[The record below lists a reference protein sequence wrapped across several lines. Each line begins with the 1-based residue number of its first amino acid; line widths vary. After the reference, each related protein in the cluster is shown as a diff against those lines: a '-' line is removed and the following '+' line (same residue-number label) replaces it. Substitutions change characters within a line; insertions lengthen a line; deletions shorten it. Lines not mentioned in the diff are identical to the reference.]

1 MFIPSIFQAIN
12 RKPLTTKPDTLVEDV
27 ILLMSSKRS
36 SYVLI
41 VEKPEKVV
49 NEEDT
54 TLQEVYSLLVGIF
67 TVQDIVQLCSINDRL
82 CGFPISRIMI
92 RSVIS
97 AKESDLTDIFTLF
110 ACFEQHQIHHLPI
123 VNDRGEVT
131 GIICPENFL
140 SLCGGHNGHLPTQS
154 SSNSANGRS
163 LSSVAPQSQQT
174 FIPEDLIQLSQIAKI
189 PGSRLVHAPSSSSIF
204 HITKLMSK
212 YRVPSVVVT
221 ETVPPSENTSAPNS
235 DKQAIRLVGVV
246 TSQDILSLVALG
258 VDFYTTPAH
267 SICNSPAVIVRS
279 RMTLGGALEVMGKYY
294 NQLPLVVMDERNY
307 PVSVISPSTILM
319 GALRPQSMHT
329 ALVKLARQ
337 VRSRSEVKNP
347 PRVTVASVP
356 PQPPITPNELQE
368 RAEAMTQLYEATIGS
383 NADFDTRIAHLLQ
396 MGCDRFGMEI
406 GLLGRVWGGRYEVI
420 ATRIPENFTFGF
432 AKGDTLALNQTLEGE
447 AARSDEVVGIESLH
461 DSPWKDHPAYAVRR
475 FEAYLGVKV
484 VVSGRD
490 YGTLSFLSYQ
500 PRSKFRAIEK
510 EILKLMATY
519 IGSEIAREQAAQAL
533 QQQNQHLVLLKEIT
547 HKVRSKLETQE
558 VFQTTASQIG
568 RVFAVNR
575 CSIYTYVREPYPHLT
590 CVAEYLEA
598 GYESTLK
605 LEISVS
611 YNPYIEALLASDR
624 AIASTDV
631 FSEPLLQSSIPLC
644 RRMALKSMLAVRTS
658 YQDEPN
664 GIIML
669 HQCQQ
674 MREWN
679 RDEIEFL
686 EDVASQVG
694 ITIAQAK
701 LLEAEVQSHRALEA
715 QNQALEEAKLAA
727 EIASRAKSEFL
738 ATMSHEIRTP
748 MNAVIGMTGLLLD
761 MDLTPEQRDF
771 VETIR
776 TSGDALLT
784 IINDI
789 LDFSKIESGKLELE
803 QQPFKLRNCLEES
816 LELLSGRAAEK
827 GLELAYIIDP
837 STPKTILGDVTR
849 LRQVFVNLVSNA
861 IKFTSEGEV
870 VVAVKATKVDD
881 KNQLKKID
889 KSDLSQSHYVLQF
902 EVRDT
907 GIGIPPDRIDRLF
920 KAFSQVDASTTREYG
935 GTGLGLAISQR
946 LTQLMHGRMWVASW
960 VNLLDE
966 HQQDETSSLVSSV
979 AGNPPP
985 DFVPPQV
992 TRPGS
997 IFYFTIVC
1005 SGFNT
1010 PDLGEFSD
1018 DFLHGK
1024 KVLIVEHHDINQKLL
1039 TRQVKSWGMVPVR
1052 VKTGAEAL
1060 KVLHDNPELDLVIL
1074 GINLPDMDEVTLGSR
1089 IRQLEKQM
1097 IDDKSRQ
1104 KPLNIVMFNYAS
1116 NTDSLRRLEAQ
1127 GVNVAGLVNKP
1138 LKQSQF
1144 YNTLMQIFADSKTIA
1159 KHYSIKNSEYGYNQE
1174 IPKPHTPLRILLA
1187 EDNVTNQKVAIKLL
1201 ERLGYRADIAGNG
1214 LEVLDALNRQQYD
1227 VILMDVQMP
1236 EMDGLE
1242 TSKHICA
1249 AYSDGSDMKPRK
1261 PRIIAMTA
1269 NAMQGDREMC
1279 LNAGMDDYITK
1290 PVRREALAEA
1300 LAKCHPISPT
1310 VTEIHEVSTQNGYR
1324 VKSTTVPQQSTNGDS
1339 PYGQVMVVDVTE
1351 ANGHKMLNNHT
1362 VEEELMT
1369 DNSPIDHKVLENL
1382 REYDDED
1389 DPFVDVLI
1397 STYLQ
1402 EAPQHLDGIRKA
1414 IEAQDPKGLK
1424 ESAHTLKS
1432 SSAQLGAIRFSEF
1445 CKKLEYMGR
1454 AGMESDSP
1462 EVECFVTGSAV
1473 ECFAETQAEW
1483 QRVETA
1489 LRKEINQL

>member
-27 ILLMSSKRS
+27 ILLMSSNRS

-49 NEEDT
+49 SCENT
-54 TLQEVYSLLVGIF
+54 TLQEVYSVLVGIF
-67 TVQDIVQLCSINDRL
+67 TVQDIVELCSINDRL

-110 ACFEQHQIHHLPI
+110 AYLEQNQIHHLPI
-123 VNDRGEVT
+123 VNDQGEVT
-131 GIICPENFL
+131 GMICPENFL
-140 SLCGGHNGHLPTQS
+140 CLSRSNKSQKKPQSLSYST
-154 SSNSANGRS
+154 NGRS
-163 LSSVAPQSQQT
+163 PSSVAPQSQQT
-174 FIPEDLIQLSQIAKI
+174 FVPEDVIQLSQIASNQT
-189 PGSRLVHAPSSSSIF
+189 SRLVHAPSSSSIF
-204 HITKLMSK
+204 HITKLMSR

-221 ETVPPSENTSAPNS
+221 ETVPPPENTSAPNS
-235 DKQAIRLVGVV
+235 DKQAIKLVGVV
-246 TSQDILSLVALG
+246 TSQDILTLVALG

-267 SICNSPAVIVRS
+267 SICNNPAVIVRS
-279 RMTLGGALEVMGKYY
+279 RITLGAALRVLGKYY
-294 NQLPLVVMDERNY
+294 HQLPLVVMDERNY
-307 PVSVISPSTILM
+307 PISVMSPSTILM
-319 GALRPQSMHT
+319 GALRPQSMHA
-329 ALVKLARQ
+329 ALAKLAQQ
-337 VRSRSEVKNP
+337 VQSRPEVKNP
-347 PRVTVASVP
+347 PRVPVPSVP
-356 PQPPITPNELQE
+356 PQCTWPNELQE
-368 RAEAMTQLYEATIGS
+368 RSEAMTQLYEATIGS
-383 NADFDTRIAHLLQ
+383 NADFDTRITRLLQ
-396 MGCDRFGMEI
+396 MGCDRFGVEI

-420 ATRIPENFTFGF
+420 ATRIPENLTFGF
-432 AKGDTLALNQTLEGE
+432 AKGDTLALHQTLEGE
-447 AARSDEVVGIESLH
+447 SAGSDEVVGIESLQN
-461 DSPWKDHPAYAVRR
+461 SPWKDHPAYAVRR

-484 VVSGRD
+484 TVSGRD

-575 CSIYTYVREPYPHLT
+575 CSIYTYIPEPYPHLT
-590 CVAEYLEA
+590 CVAEYLET

-611 YNPYIEALLASDR
+611 YNPYIEALLTSDR

-631 FSEPLLQSSIPLC
+631 FSEPLLESSIPLC

-701 LLEAEVQSHRALEA
+701 LLEVEVKSHRALEA
-715 QNQALEEAKLAA
+715 KNQALEEAKLAA

-761 MDLTPEQRDF
+761 MELTPEQRDF

-803 QQPFKLRNCLEES
+803 KQPFKLRNCLEEC
-816 LELLSGRAAEK
+816 LELLSGRADEK

-849 LRQVFVNLVSNA
+849 LRQVLVNLVSNA

-870 VVAVKATKVDD
+870 ILAVKATHPDA
-881 KNQLKKID
+881 KKD
-889 KSDLSQSHYVLQF
+889 VKKSDDSDFTESHYVLQF

-946 LTQLMHGRMWVASW
+946 LSQLMNGKMWVASW

-966 HQQDETSSLVSSV
+966 YHDETSSLISSV

-985 DFVPPQV
+985 DFVRPQV
-992 TRPGS
+992 FRPGS

-1039 TRQVKSWGMVPVR
+1039 IRQVKSWGMVPVR
-1052 VKTGAEAL
+1052 VKTGADAL
-1060 KVLHDNPELDLVIL
+1060 KVLHDNPGLDLIIL
-1074 GINLPDMDEVTLGSR
+1074 GINLPDMDEATLASR

-1097 IDDKSRQ
+1097 IAGKYRQ
-1104 KPLNIVMFNYAS
+1104 KPFNLVMFNYAS
-1116 NTDSLRRLEAQ
+1116 NTEVLRRLEAQ

-1144 YNTLMQIFADSKTIA
+1144 YNTLMQIFADSQTIE
-1159 KHYSIKNSEYGYNQE
+1159 KHYHIKNAESGYDPA
-1174 IPKPHTPLRILLA
+1174 IPQPHANLRILLA

-1201 ERLGYRADIAGNG
+1201 QRLGYRADIAGNG

-1242 TSKHICA
+1242 ASKHICA
-1249 AYSDGSDMKPRK
+1249 AYSDGSDMGPRK

-1310 VTEIHEVSTQNGYR
+1310 VTEVHEISAQNGYR
-1324 VKSTTVPQQSTNGDS
+1324 VKSTTVPQQSTNGGS
-1339 PYGQVMVVDVTE
+1339 PNGQVMVVDVTE
-1351 ANGHKMLNNHT
+1351 TNGHKMLNNHT

-1369 DNSPIDHKVLENL
+1369 DNSPIDHQVLENL

-1389 DPFVDVLI
+1389 DPFVDLLI
-1397 STYLQ
+1397 ATYLQ
-1402 EAPQHLDGIRKA
+1402 ESPQHIDGMRKA
-1414 IEAQDPKGLK
+1414 IDAQNAKGLK

-1432 SSAQLGAIRFSEF
+1432 SSAQLGALRFSEF
-1445 CKKLEYMGR
+1445 CKELEYMGR

-1473 ECFAETQAEW
+1473 ERFAETMAEW

-1489 LRKEINQL
+1489 LRKEINN